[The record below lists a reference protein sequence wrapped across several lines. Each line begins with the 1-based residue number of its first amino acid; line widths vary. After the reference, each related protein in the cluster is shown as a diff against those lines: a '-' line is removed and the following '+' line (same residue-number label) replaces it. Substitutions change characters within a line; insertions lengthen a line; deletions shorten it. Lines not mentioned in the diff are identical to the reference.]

1 MIDGSTV
8 RLPFRAWYV
17 LATGQSMENIP
28 AVPDIIIDNQP
39 DSKAKG
45 VDEQLKKAVET
56 LLEETK

>member
-1 MIDGSTV
+1 M
-8 RLPFRAWYV
+8 